1 MSTPD
6 HESVEISMP
15 FSAET
20 LSFKENL
27 DKSRDSELWAVFDRV
42 KKRRLVLKRFRRSV
56 FDSNGGKGRFDLDFR
71 AYQSATFNLS
81 SPDFPRILESGE
93 DETWFWFLRESF
105 GENKSLFET
114 VHSGKILRP
123 LEVLKRFWNLSALLV
138 KLHGMK
144 LLHRAMS
151 PGSLLLSGTDRLQLV
166 DPDVG
171 HFLDP
176 AVFGQVLDPE
186 SLGWSDFLAPEQK
199 SMGRELGPQTDIFSF
214 AASLAYAIEGCTP
227 LNRNQP
233 DQPTIPQELT
243 AFLQKAMQEDPQKR
257 YVNMEEVRFAL
268 NHLLKSLQPTLFATT
283 QEGSTTVPDQNVT
296 TSSESVDPSDVSPL
310 SPTNFP
316 TNSLSSPTSHTN
328 SSTLSS
334 TISPTMEIN
343 SSAAS
348 SQQGSSEQ
356 ETDSTE
362 REDGLSLS
370 PISAPTSLE
379 SGISQ
384 PISGGTPGSAELRC
398 PQCSTPVQPNYRVCP
413 QCSRPYE
420 EPCLVCQ
427 SPNPFWAPTCSSCNT
442 DLMLAKQ
449 MMRDRLSSQQQQIL
463 KWREHYE
470 HDKALPLLKQ
480 MTLLTH
486 PDLTAFRDWA
496 KNLFPIM
503 QVERRDIRMRVEGI
517 RLQAKA
523 FFEEQ
528 KYEKVQ
534 ETLAQIPPA
543 LVNDELRKM
552 YQEAGE
558 CMIEVNSLVQEIRNS
573 IATKKY
579 NTLLSCVHRYLE
591 LKANDPEAKNLQQK
605 IEKLTT
611 ITTSGGMKLRRIPPG
626 RFYMGSHESDEF
638 IRNNERPQHRV
649 SLSHS
654 FFMGVYPVTQGEFL
668 RLMGFNPSLA
678 TEDMRCPVDNVSWY
692 TALEFCNKMCDE
704 EGLPRYYELTN
715 IKRRSTHNIEYADVR
730 ILGGEGFR
738 LPTEAEWEYT
748 CRSGSITPWFHGDLL
763 LDVGQYAWYYDNAQ
777 METHAVGG
785 KKPNAW
791 GLYDMHG
798 NVLEWCYDWYNEF
811 YYQQCPEEEN
821 PIGPETGTAKS
832 LRGGAW
838 QFGAEATRSAYRN
851 SCSPET
857 SSSVIGFRVARNAGD
872 DTPLG

>member
-1 MSTPD
+1 MSVST
-6 HESVEISMP
+6 
-15 FSAET
+15 ET

-27 DKSRDSELWAVFDRV
+27 AKSRDAELWAVFDRV
-42 KKRRLVLKRFRRSV
+42 KKRRLVLKRFRHSV
-56 FDSNGGKGRFDLDFR
+56 LDLKGGKERFDIDFR
-71 AYQSATFNLS
+71 AYQSATLALN
-81 SPDFPRILESGE
+81 SPDFPKILDSGE
-93 DETWFWFLRESF
+93 DESWVWFLRESF

-114 VHSGKILRP
+114 VQTGKFLRP
-123 LEVLKRFWNLSALLV
+123 LEVIKRFWNLSALLI
-138 KLHGMK
+138 KLHGLQ
-144 LLHRAMS
+144 LLHRAIS
-151 PGSLLLSGTDRLQLV
+151 PGSLLLAGTDRLQLV

-176 AVFGQVLDPE
+176 AVFGQVLAPE

-199 SMGRELGPQTDIFSF
+199 SMGRELVPQTDVFSF
-214 AASLAYAIEGCTP
+214 AASLAYAIDGCTP
-227 LNRNQP
+227 LNRNHPNQSS
-233 DQPTIPQELT
+233 IPQELT
-243 AFLQKAMQEDPQKR
+243 VFLQKAMQDDPQKR
-257 YVNMEEVRFAL
+257 YANMEEVRFAL
-268 NHLLKSLQPTLFATT
+268 YRLLKALQPALF
-283 QEGSTTVPDQNVT
+283 STNQDGPLTVPDHNAA
-296 TSSESVDPSDVSPL
+296 TSSGQTE
-310 SPTNFP
+310 
-316 TNSLSSPTSHTN
+316 
-328 SSTLSS
+328 
-334 TISPTMEIN
+334 
-343 SSAAS
+343 
-348 SQQGSSEQ
+348 EQ
-356 ETDSTE
+356 ETDGAK
-362 REDGLSLS
+362 REDGVSMS
-370 PISAPTSLE
+370 PVSAPIPLE
-379 SGISQ
+379 SEISQ
-384 PISGGTPGSAELRC
+384 PISGTPVMTELRC
-398 PQCSTPVQPNYRVCP
+398 PQCSTPVLPHHRICP

-427 SPNPFWAPTCSSCNT
+427 SPNPFWAATCSSCNT

-463 KWREHYE
+463 TYREHYE
-470 HDKALPLLKQ
+470 HDKALPILKQ

-503 QVERRDIRMRVEGI
+503 QMERRDIRMRVEGI

-523 FFEEQ
+523 FLEEQ

-611 ITTSGGMKLRRIPPG
+611 ITTAGEMKLRRIPPG

-668 RLMGFNPSLA
+668 RLMGYNPSLA

-715 IKRRSTHNIEYADVR
+715 IKRRVTHNIEYADVH

-821 PIGPETGTAKS
+821 PLGPETGTAKS

-857 SSSVIGFRVARNAGD
+857 SSSVIGFRITRNAGD